1 MTLWRRVVGFV
12 SRVRDFCARRRLAR
26 EAKQEIELHLDLLAA
41 QYVRA
46 GEPPAEARRL
56 ARAKFGG
63 IVQIRE
69 LLRSRWSGQHGGA
82 HWSALSRAFPDVL
95 RTRGGG

>member
-12 SRVRDFCARRRLAR
+12 SRVRDLCARRRLAR
-26 EAKQEIELHLDLLAA
+26 EAEQEIEMHLDLLAE

-46 GEPPAEARRL
+46 GQPPAEARRL

-63 IVQIRE
+63 VVQDPGIAQG
-69 LLRSRWSGQHGGA
+69 SGGLSDARVGG
-82 HWSALSRAFPDVL
+82 SATCG
-95 RTRGGG
+95 TRRGAC